1 MVRKTSWYRPADCVG
16 FFPPTP
22 GGELNQEINQVLKEE
37 GRRINMNLRAV
48 ETGGA
53 SLGKMLVHP
62 DLKRGEP
69 CGRPGCV
76 LDRTSGGA
84 GGPHNVPSANY
95 VKLKGNQPSIGVKAV
110 FLDHIDVNNMKE
122 K

>member
-1 MVRKTSWYRPADCVG
+1 
-16 FFPPTP
+16 
-22 GGELNQEINQVLKEE
+22 
-37 GRRINMNLRAV
+37 MNLRAV

-69 CGRPGCV
+69 FGRPGCV

-95 VKLKGNQPSIGVKAV
+95 VKLKGNQPSIGVKAG
-110 FLDHIDVNNMKE
+110 FLDHIDVINMKE
-122 K
+122 KDDAKRRRSFRLDYITDMIGGSVRSGSSLSP